1 MKDPKD
7 SVRINL
13 FLANN
18 ETSLIGVGA
27 YLPPINSIPK
37 EQQNYLRLDLTASE
51 FPLDFL
57 EFLLGGNIRDTEG
70 SVDMKLSLTGK
81 TNALT
86 PNGGG
91 RVFNG
96 STTIDYLGAAYSFHD
111 QPFTITPTMIEMCI
125 RDRSASRE
133 IRIQLCGP

>member
-18 ETSLIGVGA
+18 ETSLIGGGS

-37 EQQNYLRLDLTASE
+37 DQQNYLRLDLTASE
-51 FPLDFL
+51 FPLDLL
-57 EFLLGGNIRDTEG
+57 EFLLGGNISDTEG

-81 TNALT
+81 TNSLT

-96 STTIDYLGAAYSFHD
+96 STTID
-111 QPFTITPTMIEMCI
+111 
-125 RDRSASRE
+125 
-133 IRIQLCGP
+133 